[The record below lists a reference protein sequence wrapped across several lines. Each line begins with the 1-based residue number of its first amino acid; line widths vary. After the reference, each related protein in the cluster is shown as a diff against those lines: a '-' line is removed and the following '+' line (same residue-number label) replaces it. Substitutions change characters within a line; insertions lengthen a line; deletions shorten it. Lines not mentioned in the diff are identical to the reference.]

1 MIITTYQ
8 YLMIFCMSL
17 LLKKSL
23 QISSNLNQVAIN
35 HFTTRIDK
43 NVRFLLPLLFQEKM
57 MNHSN
62 HLSLYQK
69 NQTKHTTEFI
79 DKLFSPHILYS
90 PQAGESLMGFV
101 ISPKELKARLDKGD
115 KLVLV
120 DVREEW
126 EYSLAKLEGST
137 LIPLGT
143 LPQSLAQLSHDSEI
157 IAICHHGMRS
167 ADATNFLLQQGFTNV
182 KNLVGG
188 IDAWS
193 IQVDETVPRY

>member
-1 MIITTYQ
+1 
-8 YLMIFCMSL
+8 
-17 LLKKSL
+17 
-23 QISSNLNQVAIN
+23 
-35 HFTTRIDK
+35 
-43 NVRFLLPLLFQEKM
+43 
-57 MNHSN
+57 
-62 HLSLYQK
+62 
-69 NQTKHTTEFI
+69 
-79 DKLFSPHILYS
+79 
-90 PQAGESLMGFV
+90 MGFV
-101 ISPKELKARLDKGD
+101 ISPKELKARLDNGD

-143 LPQSLAQLSHDSEI
+143 LPQSLARLSHDLEI

-167 ADATNFLLQQGFTNV
+167 ADATNFLLQQGFTKV

-193 IQVDETVPRY
+193 IQVDGTVPRY

>member
-1 MIITTYQ
+1 MDTTSSVN
-8 YLMIFCMSL
+8 CSL
-17 LLKKSL
+17 S
-23 QISSNLNQVAIN
+23 
-35 HFTTRIDK
+35 
-43 NVRFLLPLLFQEKM
+43 
-57 MNHSN
+57 
-62 HLSLYQK
+62 QK
-69 NQTKHTTEFI
+69 RLDRGGIGLI
-79 DKLFSPHILYS
+79 DKLFTSHIVCWFKQGGRS
-90 PQAGESLMGFV
+90 MGLA
-101 ISPKELKARLDKGD
+101 ISPKELKASLDKGD

-126 EYSLAKLEGST
+126 EFSLAKLDGSI

-143 LPQSLAQLSHDSEI
+143 LPQSLARLNRDSEI

-193 IQVDETVPRY
+193 TQVDRTVPRY